1 MAKLQY
7 FDPKTNEWKTVGAPE
22 QPPELP
28 EVSAADNGKV
38 LKVVGGVWAIG
49 NDLTSDTDYENIA
62 RQNLTGKVM
71 VCLGDSYTVGMAN
84 QLSAL
89 ATKYGMIIDNRGYVG
104 ATICWRS
111 SDPNRRIYN
120 IADTVVSDYTTGK
133 VIGDVTYTSDDVG
146 LITFMGGANDYN
158 AIANWIG
165 TGIHETDKSTIYGS
179 LNHIFNTLQ
188 ETFTNAKI
196 ICITQPSFWSL
207 VKSDITTDAQ
217 AQELGFDN
225 LAELQVMSDVQFS
238 NFSQAMK
245 EEAVKNIAW
254 AYGIHVCDMFHDFPP
269 VSNPV
274 NRTTYWQN
282 DKLHLTTA
290 GYNLVASGLDKS
302 IVDVF
307 GKGIA

>member
-1 MAKLQY
+1 MAKLLY
-7 FDPKTNEWKTVGAPE
+7 YDAVSGTWKVVGAPA

-28 EVSAADNGKV
+28 EVTEADNGKV
-38 LKVVGGVWAIG
+38 LKVIDGNWQIG
-49 NDLTSDTDYENIA
+49 TDLVSETDYESIA
-62 RQNLTGKVM
+62 RERLTGKVM

-111 SDPNRRIYN
+111 TAPARRMYN
-120 IADTVVSDYTTGK
+120 TADTIVSDYTTGK
-133 VIGDVTYTSDDVG
+133 VIGDVTYTADDVG

-158 AIANWIG
+158 AINNWIG
-165 TGIHETDKSTIYGS
+165 TGVHETDKSTIYGS
-179 LNHIFNTLQ
+179 LNHIFGSFL
-188 ETFTNAKI
+188 ETFVNAKI
-196 ICITQPSFWSL
+196 ICITQPSFYSVL
-207 VKSDITTDAQ
+207 KSTITTDAQ
-217 AQELGFDN
+217 AQELGFEN

-238 NFSQAMK
+238 NFCQAQK
-245 EEAVKNIAW
+245 EKAVKDIAW
-254 AYGIHVCDMFHDFPP
+254 YYGIPVVDMFADFPS
-269 VSNPV
+269 VNNPV
-274 NRTTYWQN
+274 NRETYWQN

-290 GYNLVASGLDKS
+290 GYNIVAAGLDKS